1 MMRTESLLQLVQDA
15 LVDAKGQDIRML
27 DVRKITDITDYM
39 LIVNGTS
46 NRHIVSM
53 SEKVIERAREHGR
66 KPIGVEGQD
75 LGDWVLI
82 DFGDVVVHLMRPQT
96 REFYSLEKL
105 WGGAEKPNAAEV

>member
-1 MMRTESLLQLVQDA
+1 MRTESFLQLVQET
-15 LVDAKGQDIRML
+15 LLDAKGRDMRTL
-27 DVRKITDITDYM
+27 DVRSVTDITDYM

-53 SEKVIERAREHGR
+53 ADKVIERAREHGR
-66 KPIGVEGQD
+66 RPIGVEGQD

-82 DFGDVVVHLMRPQT
+82 DFGDLVVHLMRPQT

-105 WGGAEKPNAAEV
+105 WVGGERPTAVQV